1 MDLGTIKSKLEKN
14 MYHNTEEFAA
24 DVRLTFSNAMVY
36 NPPANIFHQMAKN
49 LNKIFEMRW
58 GLLGGKLN
66 HGSSKV
72 EPGKSSSGQIKKV
85 TYTRQNPDRTPP
97 FHNMSVTKRSMP
109 SEEKVR
115 VHVDTRQNPSRT
127 PPFHNMSVTKRSVP
141 SEEKVRVH
149 VGASDG
155 EAELSKTV
163 QHCTPKLLAKNS
175 NRGTDSG
182 SRQASGSMNAKQPS
196 SPVGRKCGS
205 CGNLACRCGLPCDS
219 MGRDHRLSNPN
230 ASRLDCQAK
239 SLSTSQMSK
248 SDPESDGAVS
258 ALDDENF
265 CPSPQLTTPVTDA
278 ASGEEWKT
286 SLFDVQLSPKRA
298 LRAAML
304 KSRFA
309 DTIWKAQQEKLLD
322 QCTIFKL
329 RACLRGK
336 NLLEKARIEAEIRA
350 AEAAT
355 RMRAEIELKQQ
366 RKRKREEARIA
377 LEKMQRTV
385 EIDPN
390 LKILEELE
398 RLTGFSPCTPLLNC
412 KGRSGAFWGVHLRSP
427 LEQLEALIAEE
438 EEAEEGRFFGCYLLT
453 SRSPRYEGHTYIRFT
468 VNPRRR
474 IRQHNGGNSSRC
486 LENEAEASMMVLCIY
501 GFPTNVSAHPFEL
514 SWQNPTVSKAG
525 WLLQALNPWEGL
537 SVRSNLH
544 APCSLSLPGR
554 GLIVQSSADDQQDYT
569 GNISNEAYGCSQVVG
584 EDCTEKFGFM
594 ESPVRTPSSNVTTS
608 FDTEVTKDIG
618 LFVSSDDLSV
628 KLGRP
633 AREQSATV
641 VADNDQS
648 LSRSYLRPCGAEVI
662 DLTTLAPLCRRDL
675 CGKKSRV
682 ATVYPQII
690 DLTES
695 TNFIQL

>member
-1 MDLGTIKSKLEKN
+1 MIATKTMLSSSKLKIKFACKRIEADLGKKIEADPQKRSCDFGHQASLNEVSSIAKPSFPGSKKRAAPEALESQKEKKLKMDRSVTLQCSTILKTLITHKDGWAFSKPVDPLSLNIPDYFHIISHPMDLGTIKSKLEKN
-14 MYHNTEEFAA
+14 MYRNTEEFAA

-127 PPFHNMSVTKRSVP
+127 PPFHNMSVTKRSMP

-163 QHCTPKLLAKNS
+163 QHCIPILLVKNS
-175 NRGTDSG
+175 NRGTDTG

-219 MGRDHRLSNPN
+219 MGRDHCLSSPN
-230 ASRLDCQAK
+230 AFKLDCQAK
-239 SLSTSQMSK
+239 SLSTSHMSK

-258 ALDDENF
+258 ALDDENV

-286 SLFDVQLSPKRA
+286 SLFDVPLSPKRA

-304 KSRFA
+304 KRRFA

-322 QCTIFKL
+322 QGGRCDPMKMRQEKERL
-329 RACLRGK
+329 ERRQHE
-336 NLLEKARIEAEIRA
+336 EKARIEAEIRA

-398 RLTGFSPCTPLLNC
+398 RLTGFSPSTPLLNC
-412 KGRSGAFWGVHLRSP
+412 KGRSGAFGGAHLRSP
-427 LEQLEALIAEE
+427 LERLGLFIKAEYSGDE
-438 EEAEEGRFFGCYLLT
+438 DDDESILNEDGEEG
-453 SRSPRYEGHTYIRFT
+453 E
-468 VNPRRR
+468 
-474 IRQHNGGNSSRC
+474 
-486 LENEAEASMMVLCIY
+486 
-501 GFPTNVSAHPFEL
+501 
-514 SWQNPTVSKAG
+514 
-525 WLLQALNPWEGL
+525 
-537 SVRSNLH
+537 
-544 APCSLSLPGR
+544 
-554 GLIVQSSADDQQDYT
+554 IV
-569 GNISNEAYGCSQVVG
+569 
-584 EDCTEKFGFM
+584 
-594 ESPVRTPSSNVTTS
+594 
-608 FDTEVTKDIG
+608 
-618 LFVSSDDLSV
+618 
-628 KLGRP
+628 
-633 AREQSATV
+633 
-641 VADNDQS
+641 
-648 LSRSYLRPCGAEVI
+648 
-662 DLTTLAPLCRRDL
+662 
-675 CGKKSRV
+675 
-682 ATVYPQII
+682 
-690 DLTES
+690 
-695 TNFIQL
+695 

>member
-1 MDLGTIKSKLEKN
+1 MIATKTMLSSNKLKIKFACKRIEADLGKKIEADPQKRSCDFGHQVSLNEVSSMAKPSFPGSKKRAAPEALESQKEKKLKMDRSVTLQCSTILKTLITHKDGWAFSKPVDPLSLNIPDYFHIISHPMDLGTIKSKLEKN
-14 MYHNTEEFAA
+14 MYRNTEEFAA

-58 GLLGGKLN
+58 CLLGGKLN

-72 EPGKSSSGQIKKV
+72 EPGKSLSGQIKKV

-115 VHVDTRQNPSRT
+115 VHVDTRQNLSRT
-127 PPFHNMSVTKRSVP
+127 PPFHNMSVTKRSMP

-149 VGASDG
+149 FGVSDG

-182 SRQASGSMNAKQPS
+182 SRQASGAMNANQPS

-219 MGRDHRLSNPN
+219 MGRDHGLSNPN

-258 ALDDENF
+258 ALDDENI

-322 QCTIFKL
+322 QGGRCDPMKMRQEKARL
-329 RACLRGK
+329 ERRQHE
-336 NLLEKARIEAEIRA
+336 EKARIEAEIRA

-385 EIDPN
+385 EIDQN
-390 LKILEELE
+390 LRILEELE
-398 RLTGFSPCTPLLNC
+398 RLTGFSPSTPLLNC
-412 KGRSGAFWGVHLRSP
+412 KGRSGAFRGAHLRSP
-427 LEQLEALIAEE
+427 LEQLGLFIKAEYSGDE
-438 EEAEEGRFFGCYLLT
+438 DDDESILNEDGEEG
-453 SRSPRYEGHTYIRFT
+453 E
-468 VNPRRR
+468 
-474 IRQHNGGNSSRC
+474 
-486 LENEAEASMMVLCIY
+486 
-501 GFPTNVSAHPFEL
+501 
-514 SWQNPTVSKAG
+514 
-525 WLLQALNPWEGL
+525 
-537 SVRSNLH
+537 
-544 APCSLSLPGR
+544 
-554 GLIVQSSADDQQDYT
+554 IV
-569 GNISNEAYGCSQVVG
+569 
-584 EDCTEKFGFM
+584 
-594 ESPVRTPSSNVTTS
+594 
-608 FDTEVTKDIG
+608 
-618 LFVSSDDLSV
+618 
-628 KLGRP
+628 
-633 AREQSATV
+633 
-641 VADNDQS
+641 
-648 LSRSYLRPCGAEVI
+648 
-662 DLTTLAPLCRRDL
+662 
-675 CGKKSRV
+675 
-682 ATVYPQII
+682 
-690 DLTES
+690 
-695 TNFIQL
+695 

>member
-1 MDLGTIKSKLEKN
+1 MIATKTMLSSNKLKIKFACKRIEADLGKKIEADPQKRSCDFGHQASLNEVSSMAKPSFPGSKKRAAPEVLESQKEKKLKMDRSVTLQCSTILKTLITHKDGWAFSKPVDPLSLNIPDYFHIISHPMDLGTIKSKLEKN
-14 MYHNTEEFAA
+14 MYRNTEEFAA

-109 SEEKVR
+109 SEEKV
-115 VHVDTRQNPSRT
+115 S
-127 PPFHNMSVTKRSVP
+127 
-141 SEEKVRVH
+141 VH

-163 QHCTPKLLAKNS
+163 QHCTPILLVKNS
-175 NRGTDSG
+175 NRGTDTG

-205 CGNLACRCGLPCDS
+205 CGNLACQCGLPCDS

-230 ASRLDCQAK
+230 AFKLDCQAK
-239 SLSTSQMSK
+239 SLSTSHMSK

-258 ALDDENF
+258 ALDDENV

-286 SLFDVQLSPKRA
+286 SLFDVPLSPKRA

-322 QCTIFKL
+322 QGGRCDPMKMRQEKARL
-329 RACLRGK
+329 ERRQHE
-336 NLLEKARIEAEIRA
+336 EKARIEAEIRA

-412 KGRSGAFWGVHLRSP
+412 KGRSGAFGGAHLRSP
-427 LEQLEALIAEE
+427 LEQLGLFIKAEYSGDE
-438 EEAEEGRFFGCYLLT
+438 DDDESILNEDGEEG
-453 SRSPRYEGHTYIRFT
+453 E
-468 VNPRRR
+468 
-474 IRQHNGGNSSRC
+474 
-486 LENEAEASMMVLCIY
+486 
-501 GFPTNVSAHPFEL
+501 
-514 SWQNPTVSKAG
+514 
-525 WLLQALNPWEGL
+525 
-537 SVRSNLH
+537 
-544 APCSLSLPGR
+544 
-554 GLIVQSSADDQQDYT
+554 IV
-569 GNISNEAYGCSQVVG
+569 
-584 EDCTEKFGFM
+584 
-594 ESPVRTPSSNVTTS
+594 
-608 FDTEVTKDIG
+608 
-618 LFVSSDDLSV
+618 
-628 KLGRP
+628 
-633 AREQSATV
+633 
-641 VADNDQS
+641 
-648 LSRSYLRPCGAEVI
+648 
-662 DLTTLAPLCRRDL
+662 
-675 CGKKSRV
+675 
-682 ATVYPQII
+682 
-690 DLTES
+690 
-695 TNFIQL
+695 